1 MRLIDADALLKH
13 EISADRMGAMLV
25 VGKGHILGAPTIAGE
40 IVTPEMKARILDRFE
55 KADDL
60 AEKQDE
66 LIERLQ
72 KRLSAAEGVCYAA
85 KGLIELG
92 DNPLGSVYLDLLQ
105 CKVQRWMD
113 IDAEEKELLF
123 HLREEYGEEKA
134 MKKIVTDLNNGDIVV
149 DNLGGARR

>member
-13 EISADRMGAMLV
+13 EVSADRMGAMLV

-105 CKVQRWMD
+105 GKVQRWMD
-113 IDAEEKELLF
+113 VDAEEKELSF
-123 HLREEYGEEKA
+123 HLREEKA
-134 MKKIVTDLNNGDIVV
+134 MKKIVTDLNNGGIVV
-149 DNLGGARR
+149 DNPGGARR

>member
-72 KRLSAAEGVCYAA
+72 KRLSVADAGTSDAICFEVEDYQNKIDELRGAISSILTASIHGQDACANYDSAYHH
-85 KGLIELG
+85 LCDIEKICTQILG
-92 DNPLGSVYLDLLQ
+92 
-105 CKVQRWMD
+105 
-113 IDAEEKELLF
+113 
-123 HLREEYGEEKA
+123 
-134 MKKIVTDLNNGDIVV
+134 
-149 DNLGGARR
+149 